1 MLAAITLNIWVV
13 LFTCGFVMGIFM
25 TLLFVFFH
33 KRFSPQTHNIAVV
46 LFILSL
52 MLLGEIAEESDI
64 VDTYPVTIGLGNIM
78 DLLIWP
84 FLLFYTQYITASG
97 TGRKWLRLITFVPY
111 LAGLLWQIPVL
122 TLSGADQ
129 LAYYSAG
136 ISDNLLLLIIFKIL
150 VTAAFLFSIIRLLN
164 RRIDDWKA
172 FFPKNKKVQ
181 FLTRVKTFFQGIGLM
196 VMVIY
201 LLFFN
206 SYFDLLS
213 LGGSDRLGSLIIS
226 GFFYFL
232 AALVFR
238 NPQLFK
244 GEEYSKQVRS
254 FFEGEEQQ
262 YAQDL
267 LTLINTEKPYLNE
280 KLSLKDLAE
289 KSGLSS
295 QQLSYIINR
304 QMGISFQELVNT
316 YRIREVQKHIASG
329 EHIHKTLL
337 GLALESGFNSKAS
350 FNRAFK
356 EHTGHTPSHY
366 VKTLGKEVS
375 NQN

>member
-1 MLAAITLNIWVV
+1 MPALITLNIWVV
-13 LFTCGFVMGIFM
+13 LFACGFVMGIFM

-64 VDTYPVTIGLGNIM
+64 VDLYPVTIGLGNIM

-84 FLLFYTQYITASG
+84 FLLFYTQYITG
-97 TGRKWLRLITFVPY
+97 IGQPKKWMRLLTFAPY
-111 LAGLLWQIPVL
+111 LMGLLWQIPVL
-122 TLSGADQ
+122 ILPGADQ

-136 ISDNLLLLIIFKIL
+136 ISTSILALIIFKIL
-150 VTAAFLFSIIRLLN
+150 VTGVFFFIIISLLN
-164 RRIDDWKA
+164 RRINDWKA

-196 VMVIY
+196 VLLIY

-213 LGGSDRLGSLIIS
+213 LGGSDRLGSLIVS
-226 GFFYFL
+226 AFFYFL

-244 GEEYSKQVRS
+244 EEDYSKQVRA
-254 FFEGEEQQ
+254 FFKGAEQQ

-267 LTLINTEKPYLNE
+267 LKLIDVEKPYLDE
-280 KLSLKDLAE
+280 KLSLKNLAD
-289 KSGLSS
+289 KAGLSS
-295 QQLSYIINR
+295 QQLSYLINR
-304 QMGISFQELVNT
+304 QMGISFQELINT
-316 YRIREVQKHIASG
+316 YRVKEVQKYIAQG
-329 EHIHKTLL
+329 EHVQKTLL

-350 FNRAFK
+350 FNRIFK

-366 VKTLGKEVS
+366 VKVLEKEVS